1 MKKTSSKFGIAAGV
15 ILVLVLV
22 LVLLSLR
29 DVENYHYKYEGVDL
43 TKDVEGMERTGTYTG
58 YLLAHEERQAYLP

>member
-1 MKKTSSKFGIAAGV
+1 MKKTSSKIGIVAGV
-15 ILVLVLV
+15 VLVLAFV
-22 LVLLSLR
+22 LILVSLR
-29 DVENYHYKYEGVDL
+29 DVEDYHYKYEGVDL